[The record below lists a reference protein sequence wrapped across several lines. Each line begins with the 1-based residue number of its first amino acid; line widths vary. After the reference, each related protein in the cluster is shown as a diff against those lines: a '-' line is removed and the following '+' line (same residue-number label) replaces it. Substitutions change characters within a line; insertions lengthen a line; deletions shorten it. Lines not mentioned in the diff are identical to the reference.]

1 LVRSGAGVSEDQ
13 RKLEIFTKL
22 PLILNKDR
30 VDERN
35 ARCFKNSRGEPL
47 YPPSHI
53 HSVSH
58 KQALGTYARNEKG
71 EVVFKQTIY
80 LPFRVAKDPV
90 KLGAKEGVQIYFF
103 GQQGEIKMLAV
114 ELVSA
119 DSHNK
124 CTTEHIPRGYDHIS
138 VAGSNQ
144 HTRIGGGSFYCVN
157 PDTGRP
163 DPRVAG
169 FPRTIN
175 TYGTYRTDRAR
186 LDDVLQHSI
195 DTRRTDG
202 TSTYRTNQ
210 SRGMSTHR
218 SIETHRTQGTQRS
231 HRRNSTSSSNHNE
244 RRSVGNNTDSRVDR
258 APSVAQ
264 LPERNGEENL
274 DGDSLSSTI
283 RTTEGHF
290 QRSSCKKQRVTKN
303 APPCNIGSRSIN
315 L

>member
-1 LVRSGAGVSEDQ
+1 
-13 RKLEIFTKL
+13 
-22 PLILNKDR
+22 
-30 VDERN
+30 
-35 ARCFKNSRGEPL
+35 
-47 YPPSHI
+47 
-53 HSVSH
+53 VSH

-71 EVVFKQTIY
+71 EVVFKQIIY

-124 CTTEHIPRGYDHIS
+124 CTTEHIPWGYDHIL

-175 TYGTYRTDRAR
+175 TDGTYRTDRAR
-186 LDDVLQHSI
+186 LDDVSQRSI
-195 DTRRTDG
+195 DTRCTDG

-210 SRGMSTHR
+210 SRGMSTHC
-218 SIETHRTQGTQRS
+218 SVETHRTHGTQRS
-231 HRRNSTSSSNHNE
+231 HCRNSTNSSTQNE
-244 RRSVGNNTDSRVDR
+244 RRSVGNNTESRVDR
-258 APSVAQ
+258 APSVAR
-264 LPERNGEENL
+264 LPERSGEENL
-274 DGDSLSSTI
+274 DDDSFSSTI
-283 RTTEGHF
+283 RTTEGH
-290 QRSSCKKQRVTKN
+290 SSVQDARNNELQKN
-303 APPCNIGSRSIN
+303 N
-315 L
+315 LHVILVQEVGR